1 MLRLR
6 ENNIVKPIALHRK
19 FKYGSENKN
28 LTKACLPL
36 REKLMRIP
44 LTMLEEGQEGVVV
57 AITPRA
63 RSPSL
68 EAGSWRSFSRRF
80 RWGWRRREAAW
91 GAVKR
96 LADLGILTGTRI
108 KVVRKAPFGGPIEIE
123 VGGSR
128 FMIGRRLAERILVE
142 VKPVGSQPNL
152 G

>member
-1 MLRLR
+1 
-6 ENNIVKPIALHRK
+6 
-19 FKYGSENKN
+19 
-28 LTKACLPL
+28 
-36 REKLMRIP
+36 
-44 LTMLEEGQEGVVV
+44 MLEEGQEGVVV

-63 RSPSL
+63 RNPSL

-80 RWGWRRREAAW
+80 RWRFRWGWRRRGAAW

-96 LADLGILTGTRI
+96 LADLGILAGTRI

-128 FMIGRRLAERILVE
+128 FMIGRGLAERVLVE
-142 VKPVGSQPNL
+142 VKPVGGQPNL